1 MQRSAI
7 IFIQIDTLADKEVRK
22 LVMSLTEFSQVWIA
36 HDSEIDN
43 AEISSATEGLSI
55 SGLFP
60 IRFDEPIELQ
70 SRTSGLPSDPVFLL
84 IDLECSRAA
93 LSYNFPLVWFHPRS
107 KDKNLTEPL
116 NVINTVNRSSFVIG
130 PPELAR
136 KFNVG
141 TSKFSLIEEATPEG
155 LFKICSEA
163 KPYRPNQELHGL
175 LVSEMFRRDHLF
187 GEGYRKI
194 SMDVSG
200 YIRNQ
205 IYGRLF
211 LDESLAIESRAHAIE
226 EDVVGKAIRMLINR
240 NTTAENTPLPQE
252 VPDVIANMLG
262 IKKGISSGSFL
273 SSGNF
278 SAEWLKR
285 LNEFSSSFRAP
296 FIRQI
301 VRSEE
306 FLNID
311 DSEMF
316 PMLCDPSVIDH
327 LSTGDCIKVMQK
339 RNLPLEFFQELRNSD
354 LALKRLVADYG
365 YARNNLDT
373 GIPIHVRKFEEQI
386 EDIDQQSLIPD
397 LWLTG
402 LRYWREVSE
411 GEWAS
416 RKVEVSVPKIHK
428 ISDSYRPE
436 QIADLNQEAQRLLSI
451 GSYNEAIE
459 KFTLVRAAAAAN
471 RQFSTE
477 AAARLNIGW
486 SMAKSEMQKDLGKL
500 FISSV
505 LTELAPPEPLAE
517 LRILLS
523 SLVED
528 SYKRDLALLPKPT
541 IRERFMIFLSSAKSG
556 AMTLIKTEIRK
567 RPALAAI
574 ALKVVRKF
582 RHITRFL
589 KLLKVSKVGV
599 SK

>member
-7 IFIQIDTLADKEVRK
+7 IFIQIDTLADEEVRE

-36 HDSEIDN
+36 HERDIDN
-43 AEISSATEGLSI
+43 AEISLATEGLSI

-70 SRTSGLPSDPVFLL
+70 SRSSGLPSDPVFLL
-84 IDLECSRAA
+84 VDLECSRAA

-107 KDKNLTEPL
+107 KEENLTEPL

-155 LFKICSEA
+155 LSKICSEA

-200 YIRNQ
+200 YIKNQ

-226 EDVVGKAIRMLINR
+226 EDAVGKAIRMLINR
-240 NTTAENTPLPQE
+240 NTTAENIPLSSE
-252 VPDVIANMLG
+252 VPDVIADMLELAHN
-262 IKKGISSGSFL
+262 ISLGS
-273 SSGNF
+273 F
-278 SAEWLKR
+278 SAENLKQ
-285 LNEFSSSFRAP
+285 LNEFASPIRAP
-296 FIRQI
+296 FIREI

-306 FLNID
+306 FLKID

-327 LSTGDCIKVMQK
+327 LSSGDCIKVMQEK
-339 RNLPLEFFQELRNSD
+339 NLPLEFFQELRNSD

-386 EDIDQQSLIPD
+386 EAIDQQSLIPD

-411 GEWAS
+411 GEWTS

-428 ISDSYRPE
+428 ILDSYSPE

-486 SMAKSEMQKDLGKL
+486 SMAMSEMQKDLGKL

-505 LTELAPPEPLAE
+505 LIELAPPEPLAE
-517 LRILLS
+517 LRVLLS

-541 IRERFMIFLSSAKSG
+541 IRERFMMFLSSAKSG
-556 AMTLIKTEIRK
+556 AMSLIKTEIRK
-567 RPALAAI
+567 RPALAAK
-574 ALKVVRKF
+574 ALKVVSKF
-582 RHITRFL
+582 RHMTRFL